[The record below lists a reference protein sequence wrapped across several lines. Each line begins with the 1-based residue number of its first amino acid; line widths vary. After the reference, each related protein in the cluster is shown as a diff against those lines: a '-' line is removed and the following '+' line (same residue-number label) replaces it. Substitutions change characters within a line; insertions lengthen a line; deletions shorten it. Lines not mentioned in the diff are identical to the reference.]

1 MSVLNVEVPGGAL
14 CATGDA
20 AVGLQ
25 KAEFSI
31 LTRFVIYPAIGQN
44 ILEHVLCGL
53 QFIRC

>member
-53 QFIRC
+53 QFIR